1 MKFNPFRF
9 PYSRVI
15 YGVVLFILGC
25 AFALLP
31 MIPLGY
37 VFLFASFF
45 LLAKKIPIFNKVI
58 VYFKKKD
65 EKGRLVKVEKKIN
78 HFFGEDK

>member
-25 AFALLP
+25 VFALLP

-65 EKGRLVKVEKKIN
+65 KKGRLIKVEKKIN
-78 HFFGEDK
+78 HFFGEE